1 MKNKLKFTIY
11 CLTLAIAA
19 YLVIVTYMMQ
29 AIAKHIPQPNAEAM
43 IILGAKL
50 NGSDLSLT
58 LKNRMDTALN
68 YLQHNQQTRVIV
80 SGGKGGNELIPEAE
94 AMKTYLLNH
103 HINAERIQMDTQ
115 STSTYEN
122 ILFSKKLLHDDHH
135 VILVSND
142 FHMLRASMIAK
153 RLGLV
158 VDTLAA
164 PTPNV
169 VKLRLYVRE
178 YLALLKSFLFDK

>member
-1 MKNKLKFTIY
+1 MKNKLKLTFY
-11 CLTLAIAA
+11 CFALALAA
-19 YLVIVTYMMQ
+19 YLVIMTYEMQ
-29 AIAKHIPQPNAEAM
+29 AIAKHVPQPNAEAM

-50 NGSDLSLT
+50 NGSDLSLA

-68 YLQHNQQTRVIV
+68 YLQHNQQTQVIV
-80 SGGKGGNELIPEAE
+80 SGGKGSNELISEAE
-94 AMKTYLLNH
+94 AMKAYLTNH
-103 HINAERIQMDTQ
+103 HINPARIQEDTQ

-122 ILFSKKLLHDDHH
+122 ILFSKKLLHDDQH

-142 FHMLRASMIAK
+142 FHILRASMIAK
-153 RLGLV
+153 RQGLD

-169 VKLRLYVRE
+169 VKLKLYARE
-178 YLALLKSFLFDK
+178 YLAILKSYIFDK